1 MDLFKTFLYIPI
13 YNLLVFLAGTFA
25 ADVGLAVVIVTVIIK
40 IILLPVSW
48 SAAHTQKKMQAIQP
62 RLKELQEL
70 HKEDKEKQ
78 ARETLA
84 LYKEHGVN
92 PFGSI
97 LILILQ
103 LPILFALYEVVRAHL
118 FAGVDASIL
127 YPFVTVPG
135 QLSPLFLGIL
145 PITGPSIWLALIAG
159 LAQLAFGFIAAP
171 KPPAPSGKEPSLTE
185 EMARMTAL
193 QVKYFLPVLI
203 GVIAYAGGGA
213 IALYFATSAI
223 FSLLQQL
230 AVNRFVK
237 DPPHVSVAASI

>member
-1 MDLFKTFLYIPI
+1 MDIFKTFLYIPI
-13 YNLLVFLAGTFA
+13 YNLLVFLAGALAT
-25 ADVGLAVVIVTVIIK
+25 DVGLAVVIVTVIIK
-40 IILLPVSW
+40 VVLLPMSW

-70 HKEDKEKQ
+70 HKDDKETQ
-78 ARETLA
+78 AKETLA

-97 LILILQ
+97 LILLIQ

-118 FAGVDASIL
+118 FTGVDASIL
-127 YPFVTVPG
+127 YPFVLAPAA
-135 QLSPLFLGIL
+135 LSPLFLGIFPL
-145 PITGPSIWLALIAG
+145 TGPSIALAVIAA

-171 KPPAPSGKEPSLTE
+171 TPPPPSGKEPSLSE
-185 EMARMTAL
+185 EMARMTTL
-193 QVKYFLPVLI
+193 QIKYFLPVLI

-213 IALYFATSAI
+213 IALYFATSAL
-223 FSLLQQL
+223 FSLVQQL
-230 AVNRFVK
+230 AVNKFVK